1 MVGQSKILTVSY
13 GTFSCTLEG
22 FDEPFSTMKAIAE
35 YFRDL
40 AAEDRYFGAEPPTP
54 DAEMLH
60 RIAEREIKRR
70 VEAQVQDNGVILR
83 PQLDAPAAEATPE
96 VATDDA
102 APGDAA
108 PVAETAPS
116 DDAMSGPEVAP
127 AAEEPMAD
135 ATGAGETPEEEG
147 PAEDASLDDSQ
158 VEPTP
163 TPTPAAQVAGLVA
176 AAPFAGL
183 PGVDHGAASG
193 ISAKLQRIRDA
204 VAQARRDETAPVT
217 AAPVDTMDADA
228 VDAARIE
235 EEARLAA
242 EEAERAEAE
251 RLAAEEAERAEAERL
266 AAEEAERAEAER
278 AEAERARD
286 TVEAEVAAALG
297 DSGLNDEDEA
307 TLVSALA
314 EIERDAASLRDA
326 QSRAG
331 RQAFVDGTGEPSL
344 DRLSRQADTALS
356 GADAQRRQSTIAHL
370 KAAVAATRAEAEAA
384 GRSGAAARDEDDTAP
399 YRQDL
404 EHSVRGPAPA
414 EQDEAA
420 PRRPVRPTTP
430 RSERPKASQ
439 PPLVLVSEQ
448 RIDRPETLEVVR
460 PRRVAASALAMEELF
475 DEETEMPRAQI
486 GRGYTDFVAPMHLTT
501 VIEMVEAAAAYIT
514 HVEGLDEFTR
524 PQVMRYVMATE
535 TPVTRSRENLLRA
548 FGMLMREG
556 KLRRARRGQF
566 ELSAD
571 SAFAEPARRF
581 AAQD

>member
-163 TPTPAAQVAGLVA
+163 TPTPAAQVAGMVA

-228 VDAARIE
+228 IDAARIE

-251 RLAAEEAERAEAERL
+251 RLTAEEAERT
-266 AAEEAERAEAER
+266 
-278 AEAERARD
+278 EAERARD
-286 TVEAEVAAALG
+286 NVEAEVAAALG

-420 PRRPVRPTTP
+420 PRRPVRPATP

-524 PQVMRYVMATE
+524 PQVMRYVTATE

-566 ELSAD
+566 ELNPD